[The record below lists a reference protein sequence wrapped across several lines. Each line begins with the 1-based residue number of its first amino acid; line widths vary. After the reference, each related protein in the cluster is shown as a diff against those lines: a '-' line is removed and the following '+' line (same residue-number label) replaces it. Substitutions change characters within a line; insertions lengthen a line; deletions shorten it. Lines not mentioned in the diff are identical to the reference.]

1 MSKNIGKVSVKY
13 NQKLLG
19 NAKKSATDSLKASL
33 KRIIQKIAE
42 ATSDLIGYKIT
53 DRIIKVSRN
62 SQQNNSETV
71 TNEHDK
77 EIFKEKYVSPEERQ
91 EIIDE
96 LRLK

>member
-1 MSKNIGKVSVKY
+1 MSKNICKVSVKY

-77 EIFKEKYVSPEERQ
+77 EIFKEKYVSPEER
-91 EIIDE
+91 
-96 LRLK
+96 

>member
-77 EIFKEKYVSPEERQ
+77 EIFKEKYVSPEER
-91 EIIDE
+91 
-96 LRLK
+96 

>member
-53 DRIIKVSRN
+53 NRIIKVSRN

-77 EIFKEKYVSPEERQ
+77 EIFKEKYVSPEER
-91 EIIDE
+91 
-96 LRLK
+96 

>member
-1 MSKNIGKVSVKY
+1 MYFAKSVSKNIGKVSVKY

-77 EIFKEKYVSPEERQ
+77 EIFKEKYVSPEER
-91 EIIDE
+91 
-96 LRLK
+96 

>member
-13 NQKLLG
+13 NQKRLG

-77 EIFKEKYVSPEERQ
+77 EIFKEKYVSPEER
-91 EIIDE
+91 
-96 LRLK
+96 